1 LEDIQIKTFEGL
13 QSMLAILTIA
23 MSVIYSSLSS
33 LHIKLLLQSGVKT
46 LNKEKLVELHNFIYY
61 KISTIIKVLLANMTP
76 RAFLPQPK
84 ISQNDGQL
92 SFALNYEL

>member
-1 LEDIQIKTFEGL
+1 MRYIYTKKKTHYLFGL
-13 QSMLAILTIA
+13 LFVIVFASCNQKRAVFNSPNK
-23 MSVIYSSLSS
+23 SVAVIF
-33 LHIKLLLQSGVKT
+33 KGD
-46 LNKEKLVELHNFIYY
+46 NFIYY

-76 RAFLPQPK
+76 RAFLPQPQ